1 MANSTDELLKK
12 LQELEAGHAYLKT
25 EMSKLLLTD
34 AGRGYQRP
42 KSLSSDVGQLAVPSR
57 QSNALDVVVRRKSPA
72 PYGYRQ
78 RLLLSS
84 ESESESEMESGSS
97 ALSPSPERMCLNILD
112 SLGQAVHVID
122 MQRRIA
128 YW

>member
-34 AGRGYQRP
+34 AGCGYQRP
-42 KSLSSDVGQLAVPSR
+42 KSLSSDGGQLAVPSR

-84 ESESESEMESGSS
+84 ESESEMESGSS
-97 ALSPSPERMCLNILD
+97 ALSPSPDRMCLNILD